1 MKLIQICKSSVLSKL
16 PYFHILPAG
25 LYKAILKGFSE
36 SDKAI
41 EDLLEI
47 KQTGISLERF
57 ERIAKGEDYAIARKT
72 LYFINPNYETKF
84 GLKPR
89 VQSRF
94 ITAIPFLRNFFVT
107 AGYYVLQQKSKH

>member
-1 MKLIQICKSSVLSKL
+1 VLSKL
-16 PYFHILPAG
+16 PYSHILPAF
-25 LYKAILKGFSE
+25 LYKGILKAFGE
-36 SDKAI
+36 SDKAV

-57 ERIAKGEDYAIARKT
+57 ERIARREGYSIARKT

-89 VQSRF
+89 VQSPVV
-94 ITAIPFLRNFFVT
+94 TAVPFVRNFFVT
-107 AGYYVLQQKSKH
+107 AGYYVLVTSD